1 MPAGFTIGKTTALV
15 NALAKLHNF
24 CIDEKVLDDHADN
37 SNLQDHTPA
46 VSAIM
51 ATQKLITLKATHTR
65 KHGIGNPVP
74 VALLHGGQHFDDIVR
89 PKPPATQEV
98 VHLPRDLMLTWV
110 IQSGKTRPTVGYEGE
125 VVFIL

>member
-24 CIDEKVLDDHADN
+24 CIDEKVLDDADN

-74 VALLHGGQHFDDIVR
+74 VALLHGGQHFDDIVP
-89 PKPPATQEV
+89 PKPRRRRK
-98 VHLPRDLMLTWV
+98 L
-110 IQSGKTRPTVGYEGE
+110 
-125 VVFIL
+125 FICHETSC